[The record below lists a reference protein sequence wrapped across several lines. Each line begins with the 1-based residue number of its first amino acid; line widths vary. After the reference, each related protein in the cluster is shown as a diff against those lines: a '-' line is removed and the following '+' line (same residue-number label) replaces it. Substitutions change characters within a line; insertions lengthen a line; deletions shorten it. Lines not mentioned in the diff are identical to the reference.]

1 MTSRFTGWH
10 MTGVMVGFFA
20 VVIAVNVV
28 MASDAIR
35 TFGGVVVENSYVAG
49 QRYNGWLA
57 EARAQD
63 RLGWRAEAS
72 AAEDKL
78 VVQLRDAAGPIDGAL
93 IAVDAEHPLGRLPGR
108 AFALT
113 GIGGGRYVAAHA
125 LPHGRWQMRIEA
137 RARGADAR
145 FVQDVRL

>member
-1 MTSRFTGWH
+1 MTRRFTGWH
-10 MTGVMVGFFA
+10 MTAVMAGFFA
-20 VVIAVNVV
+20 VVIAVNFV
-28 MASDAIR
+28 MASDAVR

-63 RLGWRAEAS
+63 RLGWQAEAS
-72 AAEDKL
+72 AAKDTL
-78 VVQLRDAAGPIDGAL
+78 VVRLSDANGPIDGAL
-93 IAVDAEHPLGRLPGR
+93 VAVDAEHPLGRLPGR
-108 AFALT
+108 AFALSGT
-113 GIGGGRYVAAHA
+113 GDGRYVGAHA
-125 LPHGRWQMRIEA
+125 LPHGRWQVRIEA